1 MATLEERVQALEKL
15 LSAAAGAEPYNS
27 QHTGPQIDD
36 AIARALPGGAIDTA
50 LQNKVNN
57 DRPTMLSFPLLDGYS
72 APYHCAY
79 YRNALGDVTLEL
91 CFSGPI
97 TTSWKDVG
105 ILPEGYRPTSVIYA
119 PAGASPGGGNG
130 FFAIGVYI
138 GANGYVKVRSPNDYS
153 DVEITINLSFLAL

>member
-1 MATLEERVQALEKL
+1 MPVLKYRPDESSSWQTVGITADGYSKEETDTL
-15 LSAAAGAEPYNS
+15 
-27 QHTGPQIDD
+27 
-36 AIARALPGGAIDTA
+36 

-72 APYHCAY
+72 AKYQCAY

-97 TTSWKDVG
+97 ATSWTDVG
-105 ILPEGYRPTSVIYA
+105 ILPEGYRPASSIYA

-153 DVEITINLSFLAL
+153 DVEITINTSFLAL